1 MAYDS
6 GLIDRGKPFGYERY
20 IDASELCV
28 AIMRHK
34 MNKPDFNE
42 GQKTVFRNTSI
53 QADTQVYWEQTY
65 TAFTGTATSNVM
77 HNVQEVRCPHEEA
90 ISEAIADSIEE
101 AEYAIQQLYRYNYTF
116 PIGSGA
122 DAAVARNTWWGMII
136 EDALGL
142 FI

>member
-42 GQKTVFRNTSI
+42 GQKTVLRNTKLE
-53 QADTQVYWEQTY
+53 ADTQVYWEQTY
-65 TAFTGTATSNVM
+65 TQYTGTADSNVVS
-77 HNVQEVRCPHEEA
+77 NSLKVDCPHEEA
-90 ISEAIADSIEE
+90 ISEAIYQGIQE
-101 AEYAIQQLYRYNYTF
+101 AQYAINELYNYNYDF
-116 PIGSGA
+116 IIGSGA
-122 DAAVARNTWWGMII
+122 DAAVEHNTWWGMIRN
-136 EDALGL
+136 DALGL